1 MGYVH
6 LICTNFKLLEQFSL
20 ADTKSV
26 CFRVLEKAYSD
37 SFLGIIWY
45 QNYHQFL
52 LTSSLSQYLSSRFAW
67 SPPRVKYTFSLLSWT
82 SAVLRQL
89 KNRAVWPQVGWDTW
103 MGREK
108 LWRINSSRLVVW
120 EECWLSQLS
129 SPKIKLCCCA
139 WHSLISGSGTVSSKR
154 SMRTGYLMCYCF
166 LNTLFLKQ
174 NTLSKD

>member
-6 LICTNFKLLEQFSL
+6 LICMNFKLLEQFSL

-37 SFLGIIWY
+37 SFPGIIWY

-67 SPPRVKYTFSLLSWT
+67 SPLQSEIHIFFTE
-82 SAVLRQL
+82 LRQL
-89 KNRAVWPQVGWDTW
+89 KNPAVWPQVGWDTW

-120 EECWLSQLS
+120 EECWLSAQC
-129 SPKIKLCCCA
+129 SPKTKLCCCA

-154 SMRTGYLMCYCF
+154 PMRTGYLMYYCF
-166 LNTLFLKQ
+166 LNTLFKKQ